1 MARTPD
7 YQRIANEYRDRIK
20 SGELKAGDRLP
31 SISQLQKQYGVS
43 AQPVK
48 SALLV
53 LQTEGLV
60 EGHQGRAGIRL
71 PEGAG
76 MQHAGRQHIVQVGG
90 RTGHLRRS
98 CWIFLATRTRRPR
111 ILPRRNWPTKKLPT
125 SILRS

>member
-60 EGHQGRAGIRL
+60 EGHQGRGVFVIYRGET
-71 PEGAG
+71 P
-76 MQHAGRQHIVQVGG
+76 GR
-90 RTGHLRRS
+90 
-98 CWIFLATRTRRPR
+98 
-111 ILPRRNWPTKKLPT
+111 
-125 SILRS
+125 